1 MIRGATF
8 ATAAIDRRLALT
20 LPLAIGGVQIV
31 AGGVDLLLAAA
42 LDRID
47 PGARVTTFGWITAV
61 GALLAMLL
69 YPLAGMA
76 SDRTSRRFGRR
87 SAWVLVGAA
96 GSACGLVALG
106 LAGSTPALGF
116 GFVVAVAFVPV
127 VVVPLYASIA
137 DRIREGSR
145 GAVGA
150 LVGAATIVG
159 GVLGN
164 VIAARLADRTLTAAA
179 VFGAILL
186 GGAVAVALFGG
197 EDRGDPAASEP
208 LAGGQ
213 VPGGQP
219 PGGRPLDP
227 AASATRRDLAWFS
240 VARFGLFLGYAMVA
254 MLAYYILRDHL
265 GHPDPVSG
273 VAAFAVVSG
282 GATLLGSLVAG
293 PWSDR
298 RGRRRPFVAGSAAIL
313 AAGLVL
319 PAVLPGFP
327 AFLVAGALIGLGFGA
342 YLAVGTALGTLVLPR
357 ASTAGRDIGLIGLAN
372 ATAQAVAPLT
382 GSYLAAS
389 FGYPVLFVGAA
400 AASLAAAFAVQRI
413 RGVA

>member
-1 MIRGATF
+1 VIRGATF

-69 YPLAGMA
+69 YPLTGMA

-106 LAGSTPALGF
+106 LAASTPALGV
-116 GFVVAVAFVPV
+116 GYVVAVAFVPV

-164 VIAARLADRTLTAAA
+164 VIAARLADRTLAAAA

-197 EDRGDPAASEP
+197 EDRGDPAMP
-208 LAGGQ
+208 DLAEAML
-213 VPGGQP
+213 VPGRP
-219 PGGRPLDP
+219 PLDP
-227 AASATRRDLAWFS
+227 PVAADARRDLAWFS

-400 AASLAAAFAVQRI
+400 AASLAAAFAVRRI